1 MSWIVWSVNSVWFV
15 VLCVQILYN
24 GQPIVKVACGAEFS
38 MVVDCKGNIYS
49 FGCPE
54 YGQLGNPIEYTIWR
68 TVGSYHLELFLMA
81 FVSFASI
88 RT

>member
-1 MSWIVWSVNSVWFV
+1 MDWWHSVVMLVSHVYIAFFG
-15 VLCVQILYN
+15 LQILYN

-54 YGQLGNPIEYTIWR
+54 YGQLGN
-68 TVGSYHLELFLMA
+68 LFKD
-81 FVSFASI
+81 
-88 RT
+88 

>member
-1 MSWIVWSVNSVWFV
+1 MNQSAEFCNRLLVCLCLYNAFV
-15 VLCVQILYN
+15 LFCLQILYN

-54 YGQLGNPIEYTIWR
+54 YGQLGNVLIFK
-68 TVGSYHLELFLMA
+68 ELLLLLLYSGF
-81 FVSFASI
+81 F
-88 RT
+88 